1 MTQARSAKQS
11 AQKQQRIEEI
21 LWNTADQLRGHIDAA
36 EYKHVVLGLI
46 FLKYI
51 SDSFQR
57 RYDEIVKEYGEE
69 TAEDRDEYTAEGIF
83 WVPKEARWDALKG
96 AAKQDSIGK
105 QIDDAMKAL
114 EWENAKQLKDMLPKN
129 YARPSLPAR
138 ILSGLI
144 DEISKYGTGG
154 TIQADA
160 DTQSDL
166 YLEGKPDTLQKES
179 DLLGKVYQ
187 YMLSRFAA
195 AEGKLGG
202 EFYTP
207 DSVVLTLVEML
218 APYQGRIYDPACGS
232 GGMFVQSEQFV
243 EEHKGRKDI
252 TADKNKRQGISIYG
266 QESNYTTWKLAR
278 MNLAIRSIEADIANG
293 DTFHQDLHPDLRADY
308 VLANPPFNISNWGGP
323 MPSDPR
329 WRYGTPPASN
339 ANYAW
344 LQHILYHLAP
354 YGTAGVVLANGS
366 LSSNQSGESVIRQNM
381 IAGDKVDCIV
391 AMPGQLF
398 YTTQIPVSLWFLA
411 NNKQGGTGREGRTL
425 EDRSGRILFIDARN
439 LGFMKTRIERDLSAA
454 DRAKIAG
461 TYHNWRG
468 DGDAPYEDIP
478 GFCKSAT
485 LEEIEKNGFVLT
497 PGRYVGSEA
506 KVEDAEPFSEKMTRL
521 TQSLHEQFAESA
533 RLEAQIKQNLRRL
546 GYGGE

>member
-1 MTQARSAKQS
+1 MTQARSGRQAT
-11 AQKQQRIEEI
+11 QKQQSIEET

-51 SDSFQR
+51 SDSFQQR
-57 RYDEIVKEYGEE
+57 HAEVVEQFGEDA
-69 TAEDRDEYTAEGIF
+69 AEDRDEYTAEGIF
-83 WVPKEARWDALKG
+83 WVPKEARWENLKA
-96 AAKQDSIGK
+96 AAKQDTIGK

-114 EWENAKQLKDMLPKN
+114 EAANAKQLKDMLPKN

-144 DEISKYGTGG
+144 DEVSKYGTGG
-154 TIQADA
+154 TINAQP
-160 DTQSDL
+160 DTQNDL

-187 YMLSRFAA
+187 YMLARFAA

-218 APYQGRIYDPACGS
+218 APYEGRIYDPACGS

-243 EEHKGRKDI
+243 EQHKGRKDI
-252 TADKNKRQGISIYG
+252 TPDKTKRQGIAIYG

-323 MPSDPR
+323 MPGDPR

-344 LQHILYHLAP
+344 LQHILYHLSP
-354 YGTAGVVLANGS
+354 HGTAGVVLANGS
-366 LSSNQSGESVIRQNM
+366 LSSNQSGEGIIRQQM
-381 IAGDKVDCIV
+381 IAADKVDCIV

-411 NNKQGGTGREGRTL
+411 NNKQGGTGREGRSL

-439 LGFMKTRIERDLSAA
+439 LGFMKTRVERDLTAS

-461 TYHNWRG
+461 AYHNWRG
-468 DGDAPYEDIP
+468 DGDAPYEDIS
-478 GFCKSAT
+478 GFCKSAS
-485 LEEIEKNGFVLT
+485 LEEIEKNGWVLT

-506 KVEDAEPFSEKMTRL
+506 KVEDAEPFGEKMTRL
-521 TQSLHEQFAESA
+521 TQELEQQFAQSA
-533 RLEAQIKQNLRRL
+533 KLEAQIKENLRRL
-546 GYGGE
+546 GYGG

>member
-1 MTQARSAKQS
+1 MTQARSSKQV
-11 AQKQQRIEEI
+11 AQRQQSIEET

-51 SDSFQR
+51 SDSFQQR
-57 RYDEIVKEYGEE
+57 HAEIVKQFGEDA
-69 TAEDRDEYTAEGIF
+69 AEDRDEYTAEGVF
-83 WVPKEARWDALKG
+83 WVPKEARWDTLKAG
-96 AAKQDSIGK
+96 AKQDTIGK

-114 EWENAKQLKDMLPKN
+114 ERENAKQLKDMLPKN

-154 TIQADA
+154 TVRNN
-160 DTQSDL
+160 DTQTGL
-166 YLEGKPDTLQKES
+166 YDENTKQEEQKKES
-179 DLLGKVYQ
+179 DLLGKVYE
-187 YMLSRFAA
+187 YMLKLFAA

-207 DSVVLTLVEML
+207 DSVVFTLVEML
-218 APYQGRIYDPACGS
+218 APYKGRIYDPACGS
-232 GGMFVQSEQFV
+232 GGMFVKSDKFV
-243 EEHKGRKDI
+243 EEHKGVKDI
-252 TADKNKRQGISIYG
+252 NPNKNKRRDISIYG

-278 MNLAIRSIEADIANG
+278 MNLAIRNIEADIANG

-308 VLANPPFNISNWGGP
+308 VLVNPPFNISNWGGP
-323 MPSDPR
+323 MPGDPR

-354 YGTAGVVLANGS
+354 HGTAGVVLANGS
-366 LSSNQSGESVIRQNM
+366 LSSNQSGEGIIRQNM
-381 IAGDKVDCIV
+381 IAADKVDCIV

-398 YTTQIPVSLWFLA
+398 YTTQIPVSLWVLA
-411 NNKQGGTGREGRTL
+411 NNKQNGTGQGGRSL
-425 EDRSGRILFIDARN
+425 EDRRGKILFIDARN
-439 LGFMKTRIERDLSAA
+439 LGYMRTRIERDLSEA
-454 DRAKIAG
+454 DRAKITGA
-461 TYHNWRG
+461 YHNWRG
-468 DGDAPYEDIP
+468 DGDGEYEDIP
-478 GFCKSAT
+478 GFCKSAS
-485 LEEIEKNGFVLT
+485 LEEIEKNGWVLT

-521 TQSLHEQFAESA
+521 SGDLREQFVESE
-533 RLEAQIKQNLRRL
+533 RLQQIIKANLERL
-546 GYGGE
+546 GYGG